1 MINHKFTF
9 IAVETGLAAKGYK
22 TNNSDRYKA
31 FANGWLPT
39 NGRQQSS
46 VGFSAIKVCKRTP
59 ALSHPHYPLTKKKL
73 SNNNSPISFDCI
85 VSRGCFVCYFIAGCS
100 EPTDVRFVT
109 VALGFKS

>member
-31 FANGWLPT
+31 LANGWLPT

-46 VGFSAIKVCKRTP
+46 VGVSAIKVCKRTP
-59 ALSHPHYPLTKKKL
+59 ALSHRHSPLQLIFNISWKFFSSHLLIL
-73 SNNNSPISFDCI
+73 SRTTF
-85 VSRGCFVCYFIAGCS
+85 CF
-100 EPTDVRFVT
+100 
-109 VALGFKS
+109 